1 MNCDRIAPFYRIF
14 ETAAFGR
21 RLQKH
26 RLVYL
31 TAAAEKRRALILG
44 DGDGRFTEVL
54 TRAYPNL
61 QIDSLELSA
70 GMIAEARKRLTEK
83 ENLRLTR
90 GDALEFSFSSS
101 SYDVVFTHFF
111 LDCFNMDKLTALIT
125 RLAEA
130 LTPDA
135 VWIVSD
141 FRQAPAGWRKLYSQA
156 WLFTMY
162 RFFKFATGLR
172 TQRMPNYGDVLELA
186 GFKRRKE
193 HISADGL
200 LASEWW
206 QRQPVFRAF
215 SQNLY
220 PVTAVLKV
228 GRDMFRFEDS
238 EGVVDSELKGRE

>member
-83 ENLRLTR
+83 
-90 GDALEFSFSSS
+90 GM
-101 SYDVVFTHFF
+101 V
-111 LDCFNMDKLTALIT
+111 
-125 RLAEA
+125 
-130 LTPDA
+130 P
-135 VWIVSD
+135 
-141 FRQAPAGWRKLYSQA
+141 
-156 WLFTMY
+156 
-162 RFFKFATGLR
+162 
-172 TQRMPNYGDVLELA
+172 
-186 GFKRRKE
+186 
-193 HISADGL
+193 
-200 LASEWW
+200 
-206 QRQPVFRAF
+206 
-215 SQNLY
+215 
-220 PVTAVLKV
+220 
-228 GRDMFRFEDS
+228 RDMIDVQGFLWLGTGGGD
-238 EGVVDSELKGRE
+238 GV